1 MEKILRFLERY
12 IIPQSLYKLGQPFYH
27 WLLSFAGAVR
37 YGFPARRLVMIGI
50 TGTKGKTTTAQ
61 YLTSILEEG
70 GLKVA
75 SLSSLRFRILGR
87 ERKNEYKMTMPGRF
101 VIQEFLREAVRAGV
115 THVVLEV
122 TSEGIRQFRHKNI
135 KWHTLVFT
143 NLAPEHIE
151 SHGGYDNYRRTK
163 GHLFSERHETSIVNL
178 DDKEAEYFLG
188 FPAKKKVGYGIKS
201 EILNLKSKIDHIVVA
216 KDIKL
221 AERNAE
227 FKLNS
232 EAMRIDLPGEFNVY
246 NALAAGT
253 AALEFG
259 VPPGKIRAGL
269 ANAGHIPGRM
279 EEIKEGQPFRVV
291 VDYAHTPDSLRE
303 VYKTLKPASGR
314 LIAVLGAA
322 GGGRDKWKR
331 PEFGKIAAEYCAE
344 VFVTNEDPYD
354 EDPSQ
359 ILSEIKSGISNS
371 QFPILPSEEHAEGS
385 ALRDVRASAKHGV
398 LSNTHTILDRREAIR
413 AALKS
418 ARPGDVVVVTG
429 KGAES
434 VIMGP
439 HGARL
444 PHDDRAVARELL
456 LELRGGMKITTPKK

>member
-37 YGFPARRLVMIGI
+37 YGYPSRRLTMIGI

-61 YLTSILEEG
+61 YLTSILEEAG
-70 GLKVA
+70 FKTA
-75 SLSSLRFRILGR
+75 SLSSLRFRILGK
-87 ERKNEYKMTMPGRF
+87 ERKNDYKMTMPGRF
-101 VIQEFLREAVRAGV
+101 VIQEFLRVAVRAGV

-143 NLAPEHIE
+143 NLSPEHIE
-151 SHGGYDNYRRTK
+151 SHGGYENYRKTK
-163 GHLFSERHETSIVNL
+163 GRLFSERHATSIINL
-178 DDKEAEYFLG
+178 DDQEAEYFLS
-188 FPAKKKVGYGIKS
+188 FPAKKKVGFRIKS
-201 EILNLKSKIDHIVVA
+201 EILNLKSKISSVVA
-216 KDIKL
+216 
-221 AERNAE
+221 AENIALKNNGAE
-227 FKLNS
+227 FTLLGEKMS
-232 EAMRIDLPGEFNVY
+232 IDLPGEFNVY

-259 VPPGKIRAGL
+259 VSLEKISAGL

-279 EEIKEGQPFRVV
+279 EEINEGQPFRVV
-291 VDYAHTPDSLRE
+291 VDYAHTPDSLRA
-303 VYKTLKPASGR
+303 VYKTLKANEAKSCK
-314 LIAVLGAA
+314 LICVLGAA

-354 EDPSQ
+354 EDPQ
-359 ILSEIKSGISNS
+359 TIMDEIVAGYVAAK
-371 QFPILPSEEHAEGS
+371 GS
-385 ALRDVRASAKHGV
+385 DASLHKV
-398 LSNTHTILDRREAIR
+398 LDRREAIK

-418 ARPGDVVVVTG
+418 ARPGDVVVMTG

-444 PHDDRAVARELL
+444 PHDDRVVARELL
-456 LELRGGMKITTPKK
+456 YELRGGMKIAPPK